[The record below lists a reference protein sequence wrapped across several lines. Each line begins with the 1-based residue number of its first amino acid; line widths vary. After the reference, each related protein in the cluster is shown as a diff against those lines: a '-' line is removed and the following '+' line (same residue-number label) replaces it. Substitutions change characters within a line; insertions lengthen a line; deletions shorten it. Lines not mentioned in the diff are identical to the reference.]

1 MTPER
6 LKDILFTSEF
16 VLGLA
21 RRLAEECP
29 TFDAPEFTRRVLC
42 PEWPEM
48 ALKEKMRHVTRCL
61 HAALPADYPTTLAI
75 LRKVE
80 PEFHGFDVMVFP
92 DFVQCYGLGDWD
104 ISMPALEQF
113 TKNCSSEFAIRAFLA
128 ADPRRAM
135 EWVTRWSQSPDA
147 RVRRLASEG
156 SRPRLPWGMGL
167 PAFKR
172 DPAPIL
178 PILEQLKDDPSEDV
192 RRSVS
197 NSLNDISKDHPE
209 LALDVCERWIGKTAE
224 VDRLIKH
231 ACRDMLKKGNPRA
244 LALFGFDHAAAGSTP
259 EGAASLSVENARID
273 PPAVAIGEKVRLAYD
288 LLVESEAPVNVR
300 LEYAVE
306 FVRPS
311 GKPSRKVFRLREAVF
326 APGRHGVQKNHSFL
340 DQSTR
345 KHYPGT
351 HGFTVLVNGQELARI
366 SVEVRTAA

>member
-6 LKDILFTSEF
+6 LKDIFFTNEF

-21 RRLAEECP
+21 RRLGEECP
-29 TFDAPEFTRRVLC
+29 SFDAPEFTQRVLC

-61 HAALPADYPTTLAI
+61 HAALPAEYPTTLAI

-92 DFVQCYGLGDWD
+92 DFVQCYGLDDWD

-128 ADPRRAM
+128 ADAPRAM
-135 EWVTRWSQSPDA
+135 EWVARWAESPDP

-167 PAFKR
+167 PAFKKN
-172 DPAPIL
+172 AGPIL
-178 PILEQLKDDPSEDV
+178 PILERLKDDPSEDV

-209 LALDVCERWIGKTAE
+209 LALEICERWIGKSAQ
-224 VDRLIKH
+224 VDRLVKH

-244 LALFGFDHAAAGSTP
+244 LALFGFDRSAAGSTP
-259 EGAASLSVENARID
+259 KGAASLSVENACID
-273 PPAVAIGEKVRLAYD
+273 PPSVAIGEKVRLAYD
-288 LLVESEAPVNVR
+288 LLVEAQEPVNVR

-306 FVRPS
+306 YVRPS

-326 APGRHGVQKNHSFL
+326 APGRHAVQKNHSFM

-345 KHYPGT
+345 KHYPGQ
-351 HGFTVLVNGQELARI
+351 HWFEVLVNGEKQARTSMELRE
-366 SVEVRTAA
+366 SE